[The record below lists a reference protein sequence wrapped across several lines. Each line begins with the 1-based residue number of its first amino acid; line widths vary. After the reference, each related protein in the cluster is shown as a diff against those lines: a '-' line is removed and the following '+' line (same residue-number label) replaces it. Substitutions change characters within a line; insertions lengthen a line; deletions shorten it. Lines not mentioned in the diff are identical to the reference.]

1 MFYLGVIKKNK
12 LLLVVPFTMLLTACG
27 PTSVENF
34 MKDPKLLNETLQEC
48 TFKIAQG
55 KDANS
60 EECKNAI
67 EAQQRMATNL
77 MKNMLGQ

>member
-1 MFYLGVIKKNK
+1 MIFYCFYLRGIKINK
-12 LLLVVPFTMLLTACG
+12 LLLVFPFTMLLTACG

-48 TFKIAQG
+48 TLKIAQG

-67 EAQQRMATNL
+67 
-77 MKNMLGQ
+77 

>member
-1 MFYLGVIKKNK
+1 
-12 LLLVVPFTMLLTACG
+12 
-27 PTSVENF
+27 

-48 TFKIAQG
+48 TLKIAQG

-60 EECKNAI
+60 DECKNAI
-67 EAQQRMATNL
+67 AAQQKMATNL

>member
-1 MFYLGVIKKNK
+1 
-12 LLLVVPFTMLLTACG
+12 
-27 PTSVENF
+27 

-48 TFKIAQG
+48 TLKIAQG

>member
-1 MFYLGVIKKNK
+1 MIFYCFYLRGIKINK
-12 LLLVVPFTMLLTACG
+12 LLLVFPFTMLHTACG

-48 TFKIAQG
+48 TLKIAQG

-67 EAQQRMATNL
+67 
-77 MKNMLGQ
+77 

>member
-1 MFYLGVIKKNK
+1 MFYLWVIKKNK

-48 TFKIAQG
+48 TLKIAQG